1 MSELRILHVDLDA
14 FFASVE
20 QRDRPELRGRPVV
33 VGGDL
38 TSRRGVVAA
47 ASYEARRHGI
57 HSAMPLTRAR
67 RLCPAAVFLPVD
79 FPRYR
84 EASRRFL
91 EILRRETQVVE
102 TVSLDEAFLD
112 LGAQVADPPAV
123 ARRIKRSIAQEL
135 SLTASVGVAA
145 NKLLAKLASEHDKP
159 DGLTIVPSEQARD
172 FLDPQ
177 PIRHL
182 PGIGPAAEAYLKD
195 RGIFR
200 IGDLAR
206 IDPSVLRPG
215 LGSRAEELVRLA
227 RGIDGRRVIPF
238 QPARSLSE
246 ETTFAADL
254 HDRGR
259 MVECVQAFAAQ
270 LEQRLVAAGL
280 KARTVTVK
288 VRFADFRTVTRSFTR
303 DPAIAFA
310 RQLAVRGEQL
320 LLAAVSADGRP
331 VRLIGLGVSGL
342 VSRDHPEQLVFP
354 FEVGAGGD
362 PFGPRSIRR

>member
-1 MSELRILHVDLDA
+1 LSELRILHVDLDA

-47 ASYEARRHGI
+47 ASYEARRYGI

-67 RLCPAAVFLPVD
+67 RLCPTAVFLPVD
-79 FPRYR
+79 LPRYR
-84 EASRRFL
+84 EASRGFL
-91 EILRRETQVVE
+91 EILRRATQVVE

-112 LGAQVADPPAV
+112 LGPQVIDPPVV
-123 ARRIKRSIAQEL
+123 ARRIKASIAREL
-135 SLTASVGVAA
+135 ALTASVGVAA

-159 DGLTIVPSEQARD
+159 DGLTIIPLGQARD
-172 FLDPQ
+172 FLDPL

-182 PGIGPAAEAYLKD
+182 WGIGPAAEAYLQD

-206 IDPSVLRPG
+206 VDAAVLRPG

-227 RGIDGRRVIPF
+227 RGIDDRRVIPF

-254 HDRGR
+254 HDTGR
-259 MVECVQAFAAQ
+259 LVESVYGFAEQ
-270 LEQRLVAAGL
+270 LEHRLTAGGL
-280 KARTVTVK
+280 RARTVTVK
-288 VRFADFRTVTRSFTR
+288 VRFADFKTVTRSFTGA
-303 DPAIAFA
+303 PAIATA
-310 RQLAVRGEQL
+310 RQLAVRGERL
-320 LLAAVSADGRP
+320 LLAAVAAERRP
-331 VRLIGLGVSGL
+331 VRLVGLGVSGL
-342 VSRDHPEQLVFP
+342 VPVGHPEQLAFP
-354 FEVGAGGD
+354 FGAVM
-362 PFGPRSIRR
+362 RTE